1 MREGVRWEME
11 LVSTNNLQESGK
23 ERKRTN
29 NRRGER
35 REGKEARKEWR
46 GREERK

>member
-1 MREGVRWEME
+1 MKEGVRWEME
-11 LVSTNNLQESGK
+11 LVSTNNLQDSGK

-29 NRRGER
+29 KRGER
-35 REGKEARKEWR
+35 REGKEAGKEWR